1 MKFQNLEF
9 SQQYLRNPSTSNYEF
24 SSRASRNPSGFAGNI
39 RHLPEVDLFWRNF
52 QKMSIEIW
60 EHAQK
65 LDGPWRNMR
74 EIPVWENYIP
84 VYRDDKYQ
92 YPHTQVH
99 VRCTCC
105 GRRRSVGRDY
115 ADNCRVQL
123 QNVFNEH
130 AKKCDQMKFS
140 EILSHLSNWKIASEI
155 LRNESRQRCIRYALS
170 SELPGSESRSCGEEW
185 ISENVFGSWKI
196 YSSMIKVNVQLK
208 F

>member
-1 MKFQNLEF
+1 MSLQFHQNMYF
-9 SQQYLRNPSTSNYEF
+9 TSNYL
-24 SSRASRNPSGFAGNI
+24 RI
-39 RHLPEVDLFWRNF
+39 LPWMRKIQDSCRKSVSAFCKQFLKFY
-52 QKMSIEIW
+52 
-60 EHAQK
+60 
-65 LDGPWRNMR
+65 MR

-140 EILSHLSNWKIASEI
+140 EILSHLSNWKMASEI
-155 LRNESRQRCIRYALS
+155 LRNESRQRCIRYGLS
-170 SELPGSESRSCGEEW
+170 SELPGSESRSCGEE
-185 ISENVFGSWKI
+185 
-196 YSSMIKVNVQLK
+196 
-208 F
+208 